1 MSEGREILRTER
13 LSKRYGRILAVDD
26 MNLRVFDG
34 EVFSFLGPNGSGKST
49 TVGMILGLV
58 RPTRGRAL
66 VFGNDMATHSWPV
79 LKRIGAVIETPAFY
93 PYLSGYDNL
102 KALAIMLGDISNA
115 RIDEMLEVVGLRERG
130 RDAYKTYSLG
140 MKQRLGIASTLLRD
154 PDLVILDEP
163 TNGLDPAGTREV
175 RELIP
180 RLAQQG
186 RSVFLCSHLLHE
198 VQAVSD
204 RVAIVKRGRLVSE
217 GTVDELLGRGQYL
230 RLRADDPESLVRA
243 LSGVGWV
250 RAVDRIDGYVRASV
264 PTARA
269 AELNRLLSQQGVF
282 VSELPPWETEL
293 ESVFLGLTDDEAGEA
308 LLHGLAPGGA
318 PRRPR
323 GRRQSTFILG
333 DGAGP

>member
-1 MSEGREILRTER
+1 MLRSSWRGRDVNGPQEILRTEG
-13 LSKRYGRILAVDD
+13 LWKRYGEVTAVAD
-26 MNLRVFDG
+26 MNLRVYER
-34 EVFSFLGPNGSGKST
+34 EVFSFLGPNGAGKST

-66 VFGNDMATHSWPV
+66 VYGNDMATHPWPV

-102 KALAIMLGDISNA
+102 RQLAITLGDIPKA
-115 RIDEMLEVVGLRERG
+115 RIAEMLDLVGLTDRA
-130 RDAYKTYSLG
+130 RDAYKNYSLG

-217 GTVDELLGRGQYL
+217 GTVDELLGREQYL

-243 LSGVGWV
+243 LGGVDWV
-250 RAVDRIDGYVRASV
+250 RAVDGIDGYVRASA

-269 AELNRLLSQQGVF
+269 AELNRVLGQPGVF
-282 VSELPPWETEL
+282 VSELTPWETEL
-293 ESVFLGLTDDEAGEA
+293 ESVFLGLTDDEAGEPSA
-308 LLHGLAPGGA
+308 IGTPPVGVA
-318 PRRPR
+318 R
-323 GRRQSTFILG
+323 
-333 DGAGP
+333 